1 MNAVGYYQDD
11 FSPKRLLPQ
20 DLIGQHFLQY
30 FHHGWSFLEADMP
43 EWGERPKWRT
53 ETRYPL
59 QPRNLWSDYNDDE
72 TLLGLSFGSQ
82 TNYMLLDIDRTSVN
96 HPYNDRKRY
105 HGILETMESIG
116 LCRDVPVRSSESEGI
131 HLYYFL
137 PESVHSFT
145 LAATVK
151 HTVEEAG
158 YKVQGGQLEIFPN
171 AKPYNVGRPTSFR
184 CHRLPLQRGSYLLN
198 WDLEPESN
206 SVATLLGRADL
217 SAAGQDL
224 AILIAAMEQ
233 VWQHLKKQ
241 YPRRGKGNV
250 QQWYNHLQEQI
261 QEGFSGFGQTNT
273 LLLSTA
279 CFGIVFLRL
288 GGRDLYDYVLDSIT
302 SSANYHHYCRHQH
315 EIDVRV
321 TDVVRSAQRYYY
333 PYKGKPP
340 RDKTYQEH
348 FGGAGEGERGKIIV
362 FPHPSRKRREETIQR
377 ISAVVAL
384 LKGAEE
390 FPASIQQRSEAIIA
404 KSKEAFG
411 VGVSQTT
418 LHKVD
423 YMRLWHPDHEIAQE
437 IVPTEERVNPDS
449 PVLKYPIYPS
459 PWDEEGERVNPVV
472 AKVSKDLHVPP
483 IYEGLK
489 CLPAAAGGEAEKSAA
504 LDTVQDHESQG
515 EAIPEAGNSE
525 DSAQDTNSSNSS
537 NSSNSKILHPRSPS
551 ETIHFPLFNVF
562 LENVC
567 RVFLLGILTILNHKY
582 FQYPPVAAAK
592 PEKSD
597 IPHKQPLSIQQTP
610 MVICTNPP
618 PSGETFWDSRGDSK
632 LDSNGC
638 GSIDSRLDSDTD
650 AVPPMGSVPESIPH
664 SPPNSIPVPDSR
676 LPRAD
681 TPDTLDVSVFS
692 PEDSPPVVSCPSC
705 PEMLLDGEA
714 SENSSEPS
722 APTYT
727 PEQYRE
733 AIRFRL
739 HALPQA
745 KHWVRTFCNMEGIAL
760 MPAQREQLEQFVR
773 YRLMRTSPSPMLQEE
788 AAAWFAAH
796 EEVTAQIKSFGM
808 FWEYC
813 QNLQ

>member
-1 MNAVGYYQDD
+1 MNAAVDYQED

-20 DLIGQHFLQY
+20 DPIGQHFLHY

-59 QPRNLWSDYNDDE
+59 QPRNLWSDYNDEE

-82 TNYMLLDIDRTSVN
+82 TNHMLIDIDRGSVN

-116 LCRDVPVRSSESEGI
+116 LCRDVPIRSSESEGI

-137 PESVHSFT
+137 PEPVHSFT

-158 YKVQGGQLEIFPN
+158 YKVEGGQLEIFPN
-171 AKPYNVGRPTSFR
+171 AKPYNVGKPTSFR

-206 SVATLLGRADL
+206 SVATLLSRADL

-224 AILIAAMEQ
+224 ATLIAAMEQ

-241 YPRRGKGNV
+241 RYRRGKGNV
-250 QQWYNHLQEQI
+250 QQWYNHLQQQI

-288 GGRDLYDYVLDSIT
+288 QGRDLYDYVLNSIT
-302 SSANYHHYCRHQH
+302 SADNYHHYCRHQH

-333 PYKGKPP
+333 PFKGKPP
-340 RDKTYQEH
+340 RNITYEEH
-348 FGGAGEGERGKIIV
+348 FGGLGEGERGKIII
-362 FPHPSRKRREETIQR
+362 FPHPSHKRREETIQR
-377 ISAVVAL
+377 ITAVVAL

-390 FPASIQQRSEAIIA
+390 FPASIHQRSQAIIA

-423 YMRLWHPDHEIAQE
+423 YLPLWHPAHETVEENTQE

-449 PVLKYPIYPS
+449 TVLKYPILPS
-459 PWDEEGERVNPVV
+459 PWDEDEEPVKAVV

-489 CLPAAAGGEAEKSAA
+489 CLPAVAVEKSAA
-504 LDTVQDHESQG
+504 LVIVHEC
-515 EAIPEAGNSE
+515 EATLSDGNSE
-525 DSAQDTNSSNSS
+525 DSAQDI
-537 NSSNSKILHPRSPS
+537 NSSNSKILHPRSQS

-567 RVFLLGILTILNHKY
+567 RVFLLGIFIILNHKY
-582 FQYPPVAAAK
+582 FQYPLVAAAK
-592 PEKSD
+592 PEKSETY
-597 IPHKQPLSIQQTP
+597 HKQPLSSNRQTP
-610 MVICTNPP
+610 MVVCTDPP
-618 PSGETFWDSRGDSK
+618 PSGETFWDSRGDSN

-638 GSIDSRLDSDTD
+638 GSIDSRLDSKASTL
-650 AVPPMGSVPESIPH
+650 PFMGSVPESTPH
-664 SPPNSIPVPDSR
+664 SIPDS
-676 LPRAD
+676 P
-681 TPDTLDVSVFS
+681 PPSVDIPNLLIFS
-692 PEDSPPVVSCPSC
+692 LEDNPPVVSCPSS
-705 PEMLLDGEA
+705 PEGVLEGEA
-714 SENSSEPS
+714 NADSPQP
-722 APTYT
+722 ATPTYT

-739 HALPQA
+739 QALKRA
-745 KHWVRTFCNMEGIAL
+745 KHCVRTFCNMESIAL
-760 MPAQREQLEQFVR
+760 LPAQREQLEQFVR
-773 YRLMRTSPSPMLQEE
+773 YRLMLVSPSSMLQEE

-796 EEVTAQIKSFGM
+796 EEVTAQIKNFGM
-808 FWEYC
+808 FWAYC